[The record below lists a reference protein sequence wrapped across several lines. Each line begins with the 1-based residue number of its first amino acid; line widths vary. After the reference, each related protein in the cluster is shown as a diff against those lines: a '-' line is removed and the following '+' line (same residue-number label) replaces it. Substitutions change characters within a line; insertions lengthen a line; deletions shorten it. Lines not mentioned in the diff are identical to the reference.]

1 MYRDVHVMEFRLNMT
16 EKLFTGTLNH
26 NKKKRNGTFQ
36 CGTPFQVISV
46 AYQWYHFQFRLY
58 AIHVPIDNH
67 NPHKPG
73 VLLMG
78 QRQPV

>member
-1 MYRDVHVMEFRLNMT
+1 MYRDVHVIEHFNAVLLFRLFQ
-16 EKLFTGTLNH
+16 LLV
-26 NKKKRNGTFQ
+26 NGITFSFV
-36 CGTPFQVISV
+36 CTPYMCRYV
-46 AYQWYHFQFRLY
+46 
-58 AIHVPIDNH
+58 DNH